1 MQANRHCLSIA
12 TQLDSSDFDAQTW
25 NLEPHP
31 WLIIV
36 AMSYF
41 LAIDAGGTKTQCLL
55 ADETRVLARA
65 TTGTLKLMRV
75 SEQEATARL
84 HAMLAEVAATAGVS
98 LSQITRSCFG
108 LAGLSSPAV
117 RAWASRAL
125 CKSVAGELLLCGDEE
140 IALNA
145 AFSGGPGILVV
156 AGTGSNAIGRTADGS
171 LFGAGGWGPVLG
183 DEGSGTWIGLEA
195 IRAALRAQD
204 RDTPSNLNC
213 AQPGN
218 GLDGVST
225 SLLREIERHWNLNSL
240 GELVALG
247 NQRADPNHPAPD
259 FASLAPVIARLAE
272 QGDTLATQVLTR
284 AGEHLAELAALVF
297 RKMTA
302 APTATPEEPAAIG
315 VAFTGSVLTH
325 IAPVRAA
332 MTARLAGT
340 LPAACVRQSPVDPLE
355 GALWRARRG

>member
-1 MQANRHCLSIA
+1 
-12 TQLDSSDFDAQTW
+12 
-25 NLEPHP
+25 
-31 WLIIV
+31 
-36 AMSYF
+36 MSTF

-65 TTGTLKLMRV
+65 TTGTVKLMRV

-98 LSQITRSCFG
+98 LTHITRTCFG

-125 CKSVAGELLLCGDEE
+125 CKSVAGEHLLCGDEE
-140 IALNA
+140 IALDA
-145 AFSGGPGILVV
+145 AFAGGPGILVV
-156 AGTGSNAIGRTADGS
+156 AGTGSNAIGRTTDGR

-204 RDTPSNLNC
+204 RDPRGDSY
-213 AQPGN
+213 
-218 GLDGVST
+218 T
-225 SLLREIERHWNLNSL
+225 SLLREIERHWKLNSL

-259 FASLAPVIARLAE
+259 FASLAPVVARCADAGDALAVE
-272 QGDTLATQVLTR
+272 VLTR
-284 AGEHLAELAALVF
+284 AGEQLAELAALVF

-302 APTATPEEPAAIG
+302 APNATGAEPSAVG

-325 IAPVRAA
+325 IAQVRAA

-340 LPAACVRQSPVDPLE
+340 LPAACVRQSPAHPLE